1 MAVHRR
7 MLSSPECSCAP
18 IPPAGRQ
25 AIPRSAATV
34 RCRGNVRSDLAAGTR
49 AALRS
54 HRPPRVLL
62 ERLLE
67 ASVLSRRPKLLHV
80 LKLKLKLKF
89 VMTITSVR
97 GPAHGPLLS
106 IVGCILLARNVGEI
120 FFYSYLKYIV

>member
-1 MAVHRR
+1 M
-7 MLSSPECSCAP
+7 
-18 IPPAGRQ
+18 PPADRQ

-97 GPAHGPLLS
+97 GPAARTVRAAFDLSDASCWRGMYFKIRGNIFLL
-106 IVGCILLARNVGEI
+106 V
-120 FFYSYLKYIV
+120 